1 MLRKKNEAELALL
14 KMDLQVIDRILK
26 LLFLKNLIP
35 ISVQHGGFTNV

>member
-35 ISVQHGGFTNV
+35 ISVQPGGFTNV